1 MYICIFNLDGYSI
14 DMTIEEIIDD
24 KCIKM
29 IKIITKN
36 NQKNINKTNNDH
48 REISTNRNKKELE
61 IIEFVKEKY
70 KIAEI

>member
-29 IKIITKN
+29 IKLLQKITRG
-36 NQKNINKTNNDH
+36 IY
-48 REISTNRNKKELE
+48 I
-61 IIEFVKEKY
+61 
-70 KIAEI
+70 